1 MGRLRKSPNGPGI
14 ILVYPC
20 IEHVTKVDMRTVSF
34 DVAPQEVKKNFLIWC
49 ILYRRV
55 FRSLSGSCDPLFS

>member
-34 DVAPQEVKKNFLIWC
+34 DVAPQEVRQKNIYLVYFI
-49 ILYRRV
+49 
-55 FRSLSGSCDPLFS
+55 SQST